1 MGTGRAPRVFGQSV
15 NRRQRGPS
23 ARLDAQKKSFRA
35 SEQDDSRIQELR
47 QRFEERQADVDAARL
62 FCIDEAGSTIAMT
75 REYGRAPRGQVVK
88 DVRPRNRG
96 TVITMIGAL
105 TTSGLTAMM
114 TIRGGTDADVFEAY
128 VEHILVPE
136 LRAGDIVMLDN
147 LGAHRTKRVRQL
159 VEAAGATLWFT
170 PPYSPE
176 FNPIE
181 LAWSKL
187 KAFLETA
194 RARTKAALD
203 NAIAMAMELITSADA
218 KAWFRHCGFNQAT

>member
-1 MGTGRAPRVFGQSV
+1 MPDTRES
-15 NRRQRGPS
+15 
-23 ARLDAQKKSFRA
+23 L
-35 SEQDDSRIQELR
+35 EI
-47 QRFEERQADVDAARL
+47 
-62 FCIDEAGSTIAMT
+62 CIDEAGSTIAMT
-75 REYGRAPRGQVVK
+75 REYGRAPRGQAVR

-147 LGAHRTKRVRQL
+147 LGAHRTKRVQQL
-159 VEAAGATLWFT
+159 VEEAGATLWFT

-181 LAWSKL
+181 LATHFPRLAGGLAVLTRRNPTGPERPDAGTAPQRWS
-187 KAFLETA
+187 
-194 RARTKAALD
+194 R
-203 NAIAMAMELITSADA
+203 
-218 KAWFRHCGFNQAT
+218 